1 MYFTKVIL
9 TSFLIRGYKPHSTQ
23 SSLKKKKGGGG
34 LRVRL
39 SLIANPT
46 PIDAEFLDEA
56 ELLDLGG
63 GVGGEMEWGRLSLTA
78 NPTPKGGRIS
88 GGGGVAGSL

>member
-23 SSLKKKKGGGG
+23 SSLKKRGGG
-34 LRVRL
+34 LRARL

-63 GVGGEMEWGRLSLTA
+63 GRWGGGEMEWGRLSLTA

-88 GGGGVAGSL
+88 GFF

>member
-1 MYFTKVIL
+1 M
-9 TSFLIRGYKPHSTQ
+9 
-23 SSLKKKKGGGG
+23 
-34 LRVRL
+34 RVRL

-63 GVGGEMEWGRLSLTA
+63 GGGGEMEWGSLPLPA

-88 GGGGVAGSL
+88 GVFFSGGGGGWQALSDNHLNTLVRPRLAA

>member
-23 SSLKKKKGGGG
+23 SSLKKKRGG

-39 SLIANPT
+39 SLIANQT
-46 PIDAEFLDEA
+46 PSDAEFLDEA

-63 GVGGEMEWGRLSLTA
+63 GG
-78 NPTPKGGRIS
+78 GGRRWS
-88 GGGGVAGSL
+88 GVASL

>member
-23 SSLKKKKGGGG
+23 SSLKKNKGGDW
-34 LRVRL
+34 RVRL
-39 SLIANPT
+39 SPIANQT
-46 PIDAEFLDEA
+46 PSDAEFLDEA

-63 GVGGEMEWGRLSLTA
+63 WGGGEGDGVG
-78 NPTPKGGRIS
+78 
-88 GGGGVAGSL
+88 

>member
-23 SSLKKKKGGGG
+23 ISLKKKRGGGG
-34 LRVRL
+34 WRVRL
-39 SLIANPT
+39 SPIANPT
-46 PIDAEFLDEA
+46 PSDAEFLDEA

-63 GVGGEMEWGRLSLTA
+63 GGGGEGD
-78 NPTPKGGRIS
+78 
-88 GGGGVAGSL
+88 GVG

>member
-1 MYFTKVIL
+1 M
-9 TSFLIRGYKPHSTQ
+9 
-23 SSLKKKKGGGG
+23 
-34 LRVRL
+34 RVRL

-46 PIDAEFLDEA
+46 PIDAKFFDEA

-63 GVGGEMEWGRLSLTA
+63 WGGGVKEMEWGRLSLTA

-88 GGGGVAGSL
+88 WFF

>member
-9 TSFLIRGYKPHSTQ
+9 TSFLIRGYIPHSTQ
-23 SSLKKKKGGGG
+23 SSLKKKGGGG

-56 ELLDLGG
+56 ELDLGG
-63 GVGGEMEWGRLSLTA
+63 G
-78 NPTPKGGRIS
+78 GGRRWS
-88 GGGGVAGSL
+88 GEGFL